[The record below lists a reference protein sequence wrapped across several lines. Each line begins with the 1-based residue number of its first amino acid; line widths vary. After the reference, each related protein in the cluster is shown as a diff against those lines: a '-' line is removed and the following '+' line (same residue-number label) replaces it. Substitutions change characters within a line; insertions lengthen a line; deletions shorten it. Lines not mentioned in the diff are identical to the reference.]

1 MNVRSAIARLEKR
14 RDHPGQCPECR
25 GLGRYAV
32 CIDEEAAAGCRVCGL
47 LGTVKRILLGNES
60 PRGP

>member
-25 GLGRYAV
+25 GLGCCAV
-32 CIDEEAAAGCRVCGL
+32 CIDGEAPVGCPRCGL
-47 LGTVKRILLGNES
+47 LAAVKRIILAEE
-60 PRGP
+60 PAKPP